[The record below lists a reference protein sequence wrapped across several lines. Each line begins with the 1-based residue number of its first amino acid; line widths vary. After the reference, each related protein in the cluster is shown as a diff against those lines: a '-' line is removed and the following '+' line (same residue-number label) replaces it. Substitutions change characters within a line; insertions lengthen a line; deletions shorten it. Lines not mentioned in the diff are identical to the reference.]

1 LATIFKDKTKRMKNL
16 IILIGNAG
24 QEPEIRKL
32 ENGTKVAK
40 VSLATKESWKDK
52 DGNWKDE
59 TQWHTLQ
66 LWRDLADRANNIKKG
81 SLVYVEGKVTY
92 RKYTDKDGVDRNQ
105 TDIVVSSF
113 RVLDKKEHGEQQP
126 AQQTEQ
132 PKRQEPKYDPIQDP
146 DLPF

>member
-1 LATIFKDKTKRMKNL
+1 MKNL

-24 QEPEIRKL
+24 QDPEIRKL
-32 ENGTKVAK
+32 ENGTSVAK

-59 TQWHTLQ
+59 TQWHSLQ
-66 LWRDLADRANNIKKG
+66 LWRELADRATNIKKG

-92 RKYTDKDGVDRNQ
+92 RKYKDKDDIERSV

-113 RVLDKKEHGEQQP
+113 RVLDKKEGNAKE
-126 AQQTEQ
+126 TEVPQ
-132 PKRQEPKYDPIQDP
+132 STEFD
-146 DLPF
+146 DLAF

>member
-1 LATIFKDKTKRMKNL
+1 MKNL

-24 QEPEIRKL
+24 QDPEIRQL
-32 ENGTKVAK
+32 ENGTSVAK

-59 TQWHTLQ
+59 TQWHSLQ
-66 LWRDLADRANNIKKG
+66 LWRELADRATNIKKG

-92 RKYTDKDGVDRNQ
+92 RKYTDKDGVERNA

-113 RVLDKKEHGEQQP
+113 RVLDKKEGNAKETEVPQEAQP
-126 AQQTEQ
+126 GSGA
-132 PKRQEPKYDPIQDP
+132 DDG
-146 DLPF
+146 DGLPF

>member
-1 LATIFKDKTKRMKNL
+1 MINK
-16 IILIGNAG
+16 IHLIGNAG
-24 QEPEIRKL
+24 QDPEIRKL
-32 ENGTKVAK
+32 ENGTSVAK

-66 LWRDLADRANNIKKG
+66 LWRDLADRATNIKKG

-92 RKYTDKDGVDRNQ
+92 RKYKDKDDIERSV

-113 RVLDKKEHGEQQP
+113 RVLDKKESNARETELPIDSPTLDTSGD
-126 AQQTEQ
+126 AQ
-132 PKRQEPKYDPIQDP
+132 KGNFG

>member
-32 ENGTKVAK
+32 ENGTSVAK

-52 DGNWKDE
+52 NGNWKDE

-66 LWRDLADRANNIKKG
+66 LWRDLADRAANIKKG

-92 RKYTDKDGVDRNQ
+92 RKYTDKDGVERNQ

-113 RVLDKKEHGEQQP
+113 RVLDKKEGNATPVDVPNEG
-126 AQQTEQ
+126 
-132 PKRQEPKYDPIQDP
+132 RNEPDNDFS
-146 DLPF
+146 DLAF

>member
-1 LATIFKDKTKRMKNL
+1 MKNL

-24 QEPEIRKL
+24 QDPEIRKL
-32 ENGTKVAK
+32 ENGTSVAK

-66 LWRDLADRANNIKKG
+66 LWRDLADRSVNIKKG

-92 RKYTDKDGVDRNQ
+92 RKYTDKDGVERNQ

-113 RVLDKKEHGEQQP
+113 RVLDKKEQGEQQQ
-126 AQQTEQ
+126 AEQ
-132 PKRQEPKYDPIQDP
+132 PKRQEPNLPPILD
-146 DLPF
+146 DSLPF

>member
-1 LATIFKDKTKRMKNL
+1 MKNL

-24 QEPEIRKL
+24 QDPEIRKL
-32 ENGTKVAK
+32 ENGTSVAK

-59 TQWHTLQ
+59 TQWHSLQ
-66 LWRDLADRANNIKKG
+66 LWRDMADRAINIKKG

-92 RKYTDKDGVDRNQ
+92 RKYTDKDGVERNA

-113 RVLDKKEHGEQQP
+113 RVLDKKEGNARETGVP
-126 AQQTEQ
+126 VEDGMGG
-132 PKRQEPKYDPIQDP
+132 RVLDDENS
-146 DLPF
+146 LPF

>member
-1 LATIFKDKTKRMKNL
+1 MKNL

-24 QEPEIRKL
+24 QDPEIRKL
-32 ENGTKVAK
+32 ENGTSVAK

-66 LWRDLADRANNIKKG
+66 LWRDLADRSINIKKG
-81 SLVYVEGKVTY
+81 SLVYAEGKVTY
-92 RKYTDKDGVDRNQ
+92 RKYTDKDGIERNQ

-113 RVLDKKEHGEQQP
+113 RVLDKKESNAKE
-126 AQQTEQ
+126 TEVPQ
-132 PKRQEPKYDPIQDP
+132 STEFD
-146 DLPF
+146 DLAF

>member
-1 LATIFKDKTKRMKNL
+1 MKNL

-24 QEPEIRKL
+24 QDPEIRKL
-32 ENGTKVAK
+32 ENGTSVAK

-59 TQWHTLQ
+59 TQWHSLQ
-66 LWRDLADRANNIKKG
+66 LWRELADRATNIKKG

-92 RKYTDKDGVDRNQ
+92 RKYKDKDDIERSV

-113 RVLDKKEHGEQQP
+113 RVLDKKEGNAKE
-126 AQQTEQ
+126 TEV
-132 PKRQEPKYDPIQDP
+132 PQDGGF
-146 DLPF
+146 DDIRF